1 MSFEPGTAEV
11 PGSPRRST
19 VSALFAN
26 SNANE
31 EDKKAVLNKLA
42 AKALRAQMMGKPAL
56 FRKLTEELNEL
67 EAKLEREKIAAA
79 VPHFKAVIGQKKLAD
94 LMTDMD
100 VAASLKELVREER
113 VSSTHIGH
121 GNMDA
126 VHARN
131 IVRLGSRYKGTA
143 RNAQNLSSGFDE
155 DDQVDM
161 KMLQQPGSNLTRR
174 AQIQREHAIAV
185 NETKMWDEWTQK
197 CQLCMKSPVFKKH
210 LTLSLGNFTYLA
222 VPNRPRL
229 HPRHCMIVPIDHT
242 CSAVQADEQVREEIT
257 YFQSALASM
266 CEKNYGMSMV
276 FIEQTS
282 APHRKRHTVVE
293 CIPVDSELVLD
304 MPIYFKQE
312 LMQADGEWNMHKLI
326 IDTSKGSIKSQIP
339 QTFSYFHIEWCTCK
353 GRGGYAHVIEDENK
367 FPRDFGVNVV
377 AGMLDATPPK
387 YGRRDGGNRRSLD
400 DDKHDVLAF
409 LKDWEPFDWT

>member
-377 AGMLDATPPK
+377 AGL
-387 YGRRDGGNRRSLD
+387 DGGEFKSQAPD
-400 DDKHDVLAF
+400 
-409 LKDWEPFDWT
+409 E